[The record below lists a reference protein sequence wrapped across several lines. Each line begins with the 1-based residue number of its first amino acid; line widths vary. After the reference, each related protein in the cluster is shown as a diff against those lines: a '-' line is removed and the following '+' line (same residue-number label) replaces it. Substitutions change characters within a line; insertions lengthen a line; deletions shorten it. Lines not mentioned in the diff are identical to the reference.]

1 MQGAEALQ
9 RTGVVHRALAVL
21 GAKTGSSGK
30 VADGAAMLKWF
41 LVTVLAL
48 LLFSGLQP
56 LLRRL
61 GWGRLPGDLHLRV
74 GRRNLWLPLGS
85 TLLLSLLVALISR
98 WL

>member
-1 MQGAEALQ
+1 
-9 RTGVVHRALAVL
+9 V
-21 GAKTGSSGK
+21 
-30 VADGAAMLKWF
+30 LKWF

-56 LLRRL
+56 LLRKL
-61 GWGRLPGDLHLRV
+61 GWGRLPGDLQVRV

-85 TLLLSLLVALISR
+85 TLLVSGRVALISR